1 MMIQKIPVKLN
12 HSKVLLSLNQKHYVL
27 PSVNTTPLYNKQKT
41 SSNKEDNPKTNKF
54 TQDIEAEIQQA
65 KTHKNKYNTNDND

>member
-1 MMIQKIPVKLN
+1 MMIHKIPVKLN
-12 HSKVLLSLNQKHYVL
+12 HSKLLLSLNQKHYIL
-27 PSVNTTPLYNKQKT
+27 PSVNTTSLYNKQKT
-41 SSNKEDNPKTNKF
+41 SSNKEDNTKINKF